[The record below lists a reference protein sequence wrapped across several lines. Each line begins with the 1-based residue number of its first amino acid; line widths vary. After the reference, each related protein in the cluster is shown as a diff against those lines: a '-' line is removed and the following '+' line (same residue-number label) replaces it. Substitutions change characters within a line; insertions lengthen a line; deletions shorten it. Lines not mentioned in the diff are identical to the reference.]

1 MINMKFDGEMLKELR
16 LKSNL
21 KQTELAEAVGVGQ
34 DRISRYEK
42 GEEPP
47 FEIIKRLERFFGVQA
62 EKLFYH
68 TSKR

>member
-1 MINMKFDGEMLKELR
+1 MVNMKFDGEKLKDLR

-47 FEIIKRLERFFGVQA
+47 FQVLVRLERFFGVQA
-62 EKLFYH
+62 EHLFYYAV
-68 TSKR
+68 K